1 MLLEVSLIVLLP
13 PPYGP
18 PGVLLPGLVT
28 VTATLP
34 AVAMAEAGIATV
46 SWFMAGWAV
55 LVCATPLQ
63 FTTALALKLL
73 PLTVNMKPWPPALA
87 VLGTICAITGVIPA
101 FGGQRWESCI
111 RRILTTVVRATT

>member
-28 VTATLP
+28 VTSTMP
-34 AVAMAEAGIATV
+34 AAAMAEAGMATV

-55 LVCATPLQ
+55 LVCAIPFQ
-63 FTTALALKLL
+63 FTTALPLNLL
-73 PLTVNMKPWPPALA
+73 PLTVKVNPGSLCFA
-87 VLGTICAITGVIPA
+87 VLGMMAAMTATIPA
-101 FGGQRWESCI
+101 CAGAALGE
-111 RRILTTVVRATT
+111 LYA